1 MALTNVSKE
10 VCSDLL
16 KQLNEHKI
24 VDNNQIVKL
33 KSQSTNMAKLSVLY
47 KQLMF
52 VKKEIDEVLEDVQI
66 NSIIN
71 NVDMKCKKYANQ
83 KYYLYQ
89 KDLDT
94 LYFSRLGPQDHN
106 YEPKDMYL
114 GCYLLDLDYTWKKI
128 E

>member
-24 VDNNQIVKL
+24 VDNNQIMKL

-89 KDLDT
+89 EDLDT
-94 LYFSRLGPQDHN
+94 LYFSRLGPQDYN
-106 YEPKDMYL
+106 YQPKDMYL